1 MSARRLLIHVQHLL
15 GIGHLKR
22 AAIVARACAGRGMR
36 VTLASGGPPVDGLDL
51 GDAALVQLP
60 QLSSRD
66 ETFATLV
73 DENGRR
79 VGNKWCDRRRD
90 RLLALFA
97 ELRPHVVVIE
107 LFPFGRRRLGFELL
121 PLLEAARVASPRPW
135 IASSVRDV
143 LTARHPRRSAEA
155 ARWAQQYFDA
165 VLVHGDPTVIRFEE
179 SFPAAEAIADKFAY
193 TGYVAG
199 PAARRGG
206 FRSPG
211 WNEVIVSAGG
221 GAVGEALLRT
231 ALEARPFSRSAGDL
245 TWRLLTGAN
254 LAEESF
260 AALAA
265 AAPEGIVV
273 ERTRSDLARLLA
285 NCAVSVS
292 QGGYNTVVDVLRAC
306 ARAVIVPFSR
316 ARETEQGFR
325 AARLEA
331 LGLARCVDEGDLTP
345 ARLVAA
351 VDAALAGPRPRP
363 AAVALDGAERSA
375 TVIAGW
381 AQRVDD

>member
-1 MSARRLLIHVQHLL
+1 MSARRVLIHVQHLL

-22 AAIVARACAGRGMR
+22 AAIVARACAESGME
-36 VTLASGGPPVDGLDL
+36 VTLASGGPSVDGLDL
-51 GDAALVQLP
+51 GGATLGQLP
-60 QLSSRD
+60 PLTSRD
-66 ETFATLV
+66 ESCAILV
-73 DENGRR
+73 DENDRP
-79 VGNKWCDRRRD
+79 VDKKWQERRRA
-90 RLLALFA
+90 RLLKLFA
-97 ELRPHVVVIE
+97 ELRPHALVIE
-107 LFPFGRRRLGFELL
+107 MFPFGRRRLDFELL
-121 PLLEAARVASPRPW
+121 PLLEAARAARPRPW
-135 IASSVRDV
+135 VASSVRDV

-155 ARWAQQYFDA
+155 ARWAQQYFNA
-165 VLVHGDPTVIRFEE
+165 VLVHGDPGVIRFEE
-179 SFPAAEAIADKFAY
+179 SFPAAEAITDKLAY

-206 FRSPG
+206 ARSPG

-221 GAVGEALLRT
+221 GAVGGTLLET
-231 ALEARPFSRSAGDL
+231 ALAARPFSRSAGAL

-254 LAEESF
+254 LAEETF

-273 ERTRSDLARLLA
+273 ERTRPDLARLLA

-292 QGGYNTVVDVLRAC
+292 QGGYNTVVEVLRAR

-316 ARETEQGFR
+316 DRETEQGFR

-331 LGLARCVDEGDLTP
+331 LGLVRCVDENGLTL

-351 VDAALAGPRPRP
+351 LDAALAGPRPRP
-363 AAVALDGAERSA
+363 AAVMLDGAGRSA
-375 TVIAGW
+375 AVIAVE
-381 AQRVDD
+381 AERVDD

>member
-1 MSARRLLIHVQHLL
+1 MSARRVLIHVQHLL

-22 AAIVARACAGRGMR
+22 AATVARACAERGLQ
-36 VTLASGGPPVDGLDL
+36 VTLASGGAPVEGLDL
-51 GDAALVQLP
+51 GAAKLVQLP
-60 QLSSRD
+60 ALASRD

-79 VGNKWCDRRRD
+79 IGDAWRKRRCA
-90 RLLALFA
+90 RLLELFA
-97 ELRPHVVVIE
+97 ALRPHVVVIE
-107 LFPFGRRRLGFELL
+107 MFPFGRRKLGFELL
-121 PLLEAARVASPRPW
+121 PLLEAARVARPKPW

-155 ARWAQQYFDA
+155 ARWARQYFDA
-165 VLVHGDPTVIRFEE
+165 VLVHGDPAVIRFEE
-179 SFPAAEAIADKFAY
+179 SFPAAAAIADKLAY

-206 FRSPG
+206 SRSPG
-211 WNEVIVSAGG
+211 WNEVIVSTGG
-221 GAVGEALLRT
+221 GAVGETLLGT
-231 ALEARPFSRSAGDL
+231 ALEARPFSRSAGAI
-245 TWRLLTGAN
+245 TWRLIAGEN
-254 LAEESF
+254 LAESAF
-260 AALAA
+260 AALVA

-273 ERTRSDLARLLA
+273 ERTRPDLARLLA

-292 QGGYNTVVDVLRAC
+292 LGGYNTVVDVLRAR
-306 ARAVIVPFSR
+306 ARAVIVPFAR
-316 ARETEQGFR
+316 ERETEQAFR

-331 LGLARCVDEGDLTP
+331 LGLVRCVDEHDLTP

-351 VDAALAGPRPRP
+351 VDAALAGPRPRL

-375 TVIAGW
+375 TAIAGW
-381 AQRVDD
+381 AEQIDD